1 MVYGGIG
8 DAGANALDFSASWT
22 TDSDLDRVAGMATLE
37 RLNLAQTRVTDAGLE
52 RLRPLRRVRELDLYF
67 SEFFTDD
74 GVAMLRDWKQL
85 ERLNLRGT
93 RVTSRVFEPIS
104 QMTALRTLDVS
115 YSQIDDAGVE
125 LLAELPRL
133 ERLAIGGTR
142 IGVVALSSLK
152 LLPELKHLDVSGMQR
167 VDSGH
172 WGLTLNAA
180 VLAELGAL
188 EQLISLNLSG
198 AVLNDIGADKPGL
211 KEEQRQSLDGLER
224 LAGLSRL
231 EKLDL
236 SRTPVNLSVCA
247 RYESCRAC
255 MSCDWVWHENR
266 RFRRAGTGRMEEP
279 ASGTVG
285 GNSDNGRRNR
295 AIARGAAGFTTYRR
309 VVKDNHYVHSQLPEG
324 FRGERAICT
333 RDFVQ
338 KLYESRVSRGISGYA
353 A

>member
-1 MVYGGIG
+1 MRLLWFMAALATQGQT
-8 DAGANALDFSASWT
+8 ALDLSAGWT
-22 TDSDLDRVAGMATLE
+22 TDSDLDRVAGMASLE

-236 SRTPVNLSVCA
+236 SRTPVNSVGLRALRKLPRLHELRLGLA
-247 RYESCRAC
+247 RNIDDSAVPVLIEWKSLR
-255 MSCDWVWHENR
+255 VVLLE
-266 RFRRAGTGRMEEP
+266 GTQITAEG
-279 ASGTVG
+279 
-285 GNSDNGRRNR
+285 
-295 AIARGAAGFTTYRR
+295 IARLRAARP
-309 VVKDNHYVHSQLPEG
+309 DLQLIG
-324 FRGERAICT
+324 
-333 RDFVQ
+333 
-338 KLYESRVSRGISGYA
+338 VS
-353 A
+353 